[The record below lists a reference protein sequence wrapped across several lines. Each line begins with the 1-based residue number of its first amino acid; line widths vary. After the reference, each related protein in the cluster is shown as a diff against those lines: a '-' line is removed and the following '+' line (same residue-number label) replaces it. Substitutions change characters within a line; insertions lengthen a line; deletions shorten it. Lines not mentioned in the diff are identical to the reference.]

1 MFNARRRTSAR
12 PAPRFWP
19 DCVLARTTAAIITL
33 RQTNVSVSCAT
44 VIRYFVYGLPTLLVA
59 LIAASF
65 VNVSLLSAKKK
76 NEMSIGTLG
85 EPSTLNPIQQ
95 ADAAAGEVQA
105 VIFNGLL
112 KYDQNLE
119 ITTDLAKSFALSQT
133 TTVFFPDSNSALTA
147 LLSLQAE
154 NSRWRDW
161 KLSSVRI
168 EESKLVLELAEP
180 GMDNSRKIV
189 SLLDASTI
197 VPLHV
202 VRVDLQDK
210 ARETLDAFR
219 ATPDASPIVR
229 EWIESSSAFEV
240 TVRGDAAEFLKKLEA
255 FLAAKPDL
263 KGNAQI
269 VETLQ
274 FLAEPVVVFSLRNDV
289 RWHDG
294 EPFTSRDVAFTYRA
308 IMDDA
313 TASPRKPDFLYIL
326 RIETPDSQT
335 VRVIYRK
342 PYSPALS
349 SWMIGM
355 MPAHIL
361 EGKPQEWWA
370 ENFNRNPIGTGPF
383 RFDEWK
389 TNEYLRVVRSP
400 DYFDAPGPWLDSI
413 VFRVLPDQLSLRLA
427 FETRQVDF
435 WGVDPWAVGR
445 FQEDKR
451 FDLFSA
457 PSSSYTYVGWN
468 LRRPIFQDERVRQ
481 ALAHAVNVPEMVKYI
496 LYGHGEQSTGIF
508 TPKMWFFDPNI
519 KPFAYNPEK
528 ARELLAEAGWKPG
541 KDGILEKDAQRL
553 AFTLITNNGNEIRR
567 DIATLV
573 QDDLRKLGIE
583 VRIELY
589 EWAVFLKNFIN
600 KGNFDAMVLGWAL
613 GPDYDQ
619 YQIWHSSQSNPEQLN
634 VVNYRN
640 PKVDR
645 LLEEIRQEYNR
656 GKIIALAGDLQGI
669 IYRDQPYLFLYVPQ
683 GTSVMWKDSFRIRRP
698 DGRGSWINTPVE
710 MTKAGWSYYMDWFY
724 RPEYADLLPK

>member
-1 MFNARRRTSAR
+1 MRA
-12 PAPRFWP
+12 
-19 DCVLARTTAAIITL
+19 
-33 RQTNVSVSCAT
+33 SVSCAT
-44 VIRYFVYGLPTLLVA
+44 VIRFFVYGLPTLLLA

-65 VNVSLLSAKKK
+65 VNVSMLSTNKK

-133 TTVFFPDSNSALTA
+133 TTVFFSDSNTALTA
-147 LLSLQAE
+147 LLSLQGE
-154 NSRWRDW
+154 NSRWKDW
-161 KLSSVRI
+161 KLKSVRI

-180 GMDNSRKIV
+180 GMDNSRQIV

-197 VPLHV
+197 VPLQV
-202 VRVDLQDK
+202 VRVELPDK
-210 ARETLDAFR
+210 ARETLDALR
-219 ATPDASPIVR
+219 ATSDASPIVR

-240 TVRGDAAEFLKKLEA
+240 TVTGDAGEFLEKVEN
-255 FLAAKPDL
+255 FLAARPEL
-263 KGNAQI
+263 KGRAQI
-269 VETLQ
+269 VETLP
-274 FLAEPVVVFSLRNDV
+274 FLAEPVVVFSLRNDI

-294 EPFTSRDVAFTYRA
+294 APFSSRDVAFTYRA

-326 RIETPDSQT
+326 RIETPDDHT

-355 MPAHIL
+355 MPAHLL

-370 ENFNRNPIGTGPF
+370 ENFNRNPVGTGPF
-383 RFDEWK
+383 RFHEWK
-389 TNEYLRVVRSP
+389 TNEYVRVVRNP

-435 WGVDPWAVGR
+435 WGVDPWAVGH

-468 LRRPIFQDERVRQ
+468 LRRPIFQDERVRE

-519 KPFAYNPEK
+519 KPFAYDREK
-528 ARELLAEAGWKPG
+528 ARQLLAEAGWKPG
-541 KDGILEKDAQRL
+541 KDGILERDGQRFT
-553 AFTLITNNGNEIRR
+553 FTLITNNGNEIRR

-573 QDDLRKLGIE
+573 QDDLKKLGIE

-600 KGNFDAMVLGWAL
+600 KGTFDAMVLGWAL

-640 PKVDR
+640 PKVDK

-656 GKIIALAGDLQGI
+656 EKIIALAGELQST

-683 GTSVMWKDSFRIRRP
+683 GTSVMWKDSYRIRRP
-698 DGRGSWINTPVE
+698 DGRGGWVNTPVE

-724 RPEYADLLPK
+724 RPEYAALLPN

>member
-1 MFNARRRTSAR
+1 M
-12 PAPRFWP
+12 
-19 DCVLARTTAAIITL
+19 
-33 RQTNVSVSCAT
+33 NVSVSCAT
-44 VIRYFVYGLPTLLVA
+44 VIRFFVYGLPTLLVA
-59 LIAASF
+59 LIAAAF
-65 VNVSLLSAKKK
+65 VNVSLLSANKK

-119 ITTDLAKSFALSQT
+119 ITTDLAKSFSLSQT
-133 TTVFFPDSNSALTA
+133 TTIFFPDPNTALTA
-147 LLSLQAE
+147 LLNLETQH
-154 NSRWRDW
+154 SRWKEW
-161 KLSSVRI
+161 KLNAVRI
-168 EESKLVLELAEP
+168 EENRLVLELAEP
-180 GMDNSRKIV
+180 GMENSHKIV
-189 SLLDASTI
+189 STLEPLTT

-202 VRVDLQDK
+202 IRVDLQDK
-210 ARETLDAFR
+210 AKETLEAFT
-219 ATPDASPIVR
+219 ATSDGSQVVR
-229 EWIESSSAFEV
+229 QWTESASAFEITIPGNV
-240 TVRGDAAEFLKKLEA
+240 EEFIKKVEG
-255 FLAAKPDL
+255 FLAAKPEL
-263 KGNAQI
+263 NARAQI
-269 VETLQ
+269 VETLP
-274 FLAEPVVVFSLRNDV
+274 FLAEPAVLFSLRDDV

-294 EPFTSRDVAFTYRA
+294 EPFTSRDVVFTYRA

-326 RIETPDSQT
+326 RIETPDAHT
-335 VRVIYRK
+335 VRVVYRK

-355 MPAHIL
+355 LPAHLL

-370 ENFNRNPIGTGPF
+370 NNFNRHPVGTGPF
-383 RFDEWK
+383 RFDAWK
-389 TNEYLRVVRSP
+389 TNEYVRVVRNP

-435 WGVDPWAVGR
+435 WAVDPWAVGH

-508 TPKMWFFDPNI
+508 TPKMWFFDPRI
-519 KPFAYNPEK
+519 KPFAYDPEK
-528 ARELLAEAGWKPG
+528 ARQLLAEAGWKPG
-541 KDGILEKDAQRL
+541 KDGILEKDGERF

-573 QDDLRKLGIE
+573 QDDLKKLGIE
-583 VRIELY
+583 VKIELY

-600 KGNFDAMVLGWAL
+600 KGSFDAMVLGWAL

-640 PKVDR
+640 PTVDK
-645 LLEEIRQEYNR
+645 LLVEIRQEYNR
-656 GKIIALAGDLQGI
+656 GKIIDLAGNLQGT

-683 GTSVMWKDSFRIRRP
+683 GTSVMWKDSYRIRRP
-698 DGRGSWINTPVE
+698 DGEGGWITTPVE
-710 MTKAGWSYYMDWFY
+710 MTKAGWGYYMDWFY
-724 RPEYADLLPK
+724 RPEFASFLPK